1 MASVDAQNV
10 AKEVL
15 ETVGKGKKVVLG
27 KIIKKNGY
35 AQNTADSPKQVTN
48 TKSFQNV
55 INPIVQRWEKE
66 RERITLALEN
76 KDLDKE
82 QYRTLVDALDTITKN
97 VQLLTGGKTENNG
110 IGELAETLNTWIN
123 SKK

>member
-82 QYRTLVDALDTITKN
+82 QYRTLVNALDTITKN

-110 IGELAETLNTWIN
+110 MGELAETLNTWIN

>member
-1 MASVDAQNV
+1 MASLDAQNV

-15 ETVGKGKKVVLG
+15 ETVGRGKKVVLG

>member
-1 MASVDAQNV
+1 MASLDAQNV

-82 QYRTLVDALDTITKN
+82 QYRTLVNALDTITKN

-110 IGELAETLNTWIN
+110 MGELAETLNTWIN

>member
-1 MASVDAQNV
+1 MASLDAQNV